1 MSQKRR
7 RKMRFTA
14 LALRVGFVCVVLYL
28 AVMLV
33 STQVEIVARRQQ
45 LTNVTQEVDAQKAE
59 NLELQRTLDSDNED
73 AYIERVARD
82 KLGYARPNE
91 RVFVDMSGK

>member
-1 MSQKRR
+1 
-7 RKMRFTA
+7 MRFTA